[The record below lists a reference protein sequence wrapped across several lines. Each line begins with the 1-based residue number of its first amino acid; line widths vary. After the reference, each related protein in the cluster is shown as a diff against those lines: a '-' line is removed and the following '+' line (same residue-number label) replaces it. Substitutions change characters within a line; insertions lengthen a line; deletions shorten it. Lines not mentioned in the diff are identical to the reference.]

1 MSCCMMLCQGLEAH
15 NMNVNMEAHYDD
27 DRHLRQYHRP
37 TVPPSGH
44 LLGSMQHKHPFPVI
58 HCTMSTNTIS

>member
-1 MSCCMMLCQGLEAH
+1 
-15 NMNVNMEAHYDD
+15 MNVNMEAHYDD
-27 DRHLRQYHRP
+27 YRHLRQYHRP

-44 LLGSMQHKHPFPVI
+44 LLGSMQHKHPFSVI